1 MKNYSKLVLMAFVV
15 SLSLF
20 ACKSKKNVVKDQPV
34 VKVDSSAILNKQMNA
49 DKEVLRS
56 IVDGTSSMT
65 LEEQEAFV
73 KKMKEAGYT
82 DSEIQDL
89 LNKANEK
96 IAETKAA
103 NEKKA
108 LPMKTL
114 LADNFT
120 KIMNASSYAEADAII
135 KETLEKFSSPAAPVL
150 VILYQSGED
159 VDYDKPTTIKD
170 YLNYLKLQKKSNA
183 TIYKLYYDE
192 NHKIKS
198 MDLKHK

>member
-34 VKVDSSAILNKQMNA
+34 VKVDSSAILNNQMNA

-170 YLNYLKLQKKSNA
+170 YLNYLKLQKKSNS